1 MKCDLAFDLMTDPAG
16 CASQALQSHL
26 ARCRRCRQM
35 QETLAPALDWLSES
49 NDHDESEPLPPS
61 LAGFRTSGVRAPAFA
76 AKEALEV
83 ARDSAASLSTRT
95 ASTPVRYV
103 PAIGTLVRSAALI
116 ALGAL
121 AAFVF
126 VPGTR
131 PAVPNAD
138 DRECLRHE
146 AAAATNRSPAEAELL
161 LTTCAKCHEPNGRL
175 HPRDRHSGAVN
186 SETSWRYADS
196 VDEFQRLW
204 SGVASDTVFAEGEQ
218 IAEVVSG
225 QDRMLCSNERLSAFP
240 FRLSV

>member
-35 QETLAPALDWLSES
+35 QETLAPALEWLSES
-49 NDHDESEPLPPS
+49 SHDDDSEPLPPS

-83 ARDSAASLSTRT
+83 ARESAASLSKRT

-103 PAIGTLVRSAALI
+103 PVIGTLVRSAALI
-116 ALGAL
+116 ALGAF

-126 VPGTR
+126 VPATR
-131 PAVPNAD
+131 TAIPNAD
-138 DRECLRHE
+138 DRDCLRHE

-175 HPRDRHSGAVN
+175 RPRDRHAGAVN
-186 SETSWRYADS
+186 LETSWRYADS

-204 SGVASDTVFAEGEQ
+204 SSVVSDKVFAEGEQ
-218 IAEVVSG
+218 IAVVASEHN
-225 QDRMLCSNERLSAFP
+225 RMLCSNERLSAFP
-240 FRLSV
+240 CRLSV